1 MSFISNDSFK
11 CTLKKTVG
19 VFSVLFAFL
28 LSAQANVVC
37 MCVTTPVTFLEVIDG
52 DSIWVKKVGRKV
64 LVHFSEV
71 DAPEI
76 NEPGKTLECPQDQQ
90 KARQAR
96 DLIQEMLTSAKE
108 VGLIIKEEI
117 SEQELRAQVYADG
130 LSVGQEFFWQRT
142 VNVSCLF
149 QPPNGLPGED
159 GAARWAARGRIT
171 KGTGETNAFT
181 RHTIKSWCLNHR
193 ISIRSCM
200 SIRLIIRNTKKDVR
214 CRGLKTGDNEK

>member
-19 VFSVLFAFL
+19 VFSVLFSFL

-52 DSIWVKKVGRKV
+52 DSIWVKKEGEKV

-130 LSVGQEFFWQRT
+130 LHVGQE
-142 VNVSCLF
+142 L
-149 QPPNGLPGED
+149 LYKYL
-159 GAARWAARGRIT
+159 AAEGQGNWCET
-171 KGTGETNAFT
+171 KN
-181 RHTIKSWCLNHR
+181 S
-193 ISIRSCM
+193 
-200 SIRLIIRNTKKDVR
+200 D
-214 CRGLKTGDNEK
+214 

>member
-37 MCVTTPVTFLEVIDG
+37 MCVTTPVTLLEVIDG
-52 DSIWVKKVGRKV
+52 DSIWVKKGGRKV

-76 NEPGKTLECPQDQQ
+76 NEPGKTLDCPQDQR
-90 KARQAR
+90 KAKQAR
-96 DLIQEMLTSAKE
+96 DLIEEMLTSAKE

-130 LSVGQEFFWQRT
+130 LSVGQELLYKYLAVEGQG
-142 VNVSCLF
+142 N
-149 QPPNGLPGED
+149 
-159 GAARWAARGRIT
+159 
-171 KGTGETNAFT
+171 
-181 RHTIKSWCLNHR
+181 WCE
-193 ISIRSCM
+193 
-200 SIRLIIRNTKKDVR
+200 TKKS
-214 CRGLKTGDNEK
+214 N

>member
-19 VFSVLFAFL
+19 AFLVLFSFL

-52 DSIWVKKVGRKV
+52 DSIWVKKEGEKV

-76 NEPGKTLECPQDQQ
+76 NEPGKTLKCPQDQQ

-117 SEQELRAQVYADG
+117 SQQELRAQVYADG
-130 LSVGQEFFWQRT
+130 LSVGQELLYKYLAVEGQG
-142 VNVSCLF
+142 N
-149 QPPNGLPGED
+149 
-159 GAARWAARGRIT
+159 
-171 KGTGETNAFT
+171 
-181 RHTIKSWCLNHR
+181 WCE
-193 ISIRSCM
+193 
-200 SIRLIIRNTKKDVR
+200 TKKSD
-214 CRGLKTGDNEK
+214 